1 MNYKVGAMVVEQ
13 GITPCILPGG
23 NRKQGVPYRKRLG
36 KKGHGIESLF
46 AKIEDWRPIASRQDR
61 CAPIFIFP
69 SAVLLAATLFFRF
82 SLLILIFLCSSLLPL
97 RFQALRAGSH
107 RAKKP
112 SAMA

>member
-69 SAVLLAATLFFRF
+69 SAVLLAATLFFCF
-82 SLLILIFLCSSLLPL
+82 SLLILESSPTPHPL
-97 RFQALRAGSH
+97 GPPPRKPGPRRA
-107 RAKKP
+107 AP
-112 SAMA
+112 LEPAI